1 MREIISV
8 EERRSRRGRLSNIR
22 GRVGQAKKRLDSAL
36 ALTKR
41 TGQIWEWRVNNILED
56 LRILIANLEREENKL
71 RD

>member
-1 MREIISV
+1 
-8 EERRSRRGRLSNIR
+8 LSNIR

-36 ALTKR
+36 ALAKR
-41 TGQIWEWRVNNILED
+41 TGQIWEWRVNNILDD

>member
-1 MREIISV
+1 MREIMSV

-36 ALTKR
+36 ALAKR
-41 TGQIWEWRVNNILED
+41 TGQIWEWRVNNILDD

>member
-1 MREIISV
+1 MREKMAL

-36 ALTKR
+36 VLAKR

-71 RD
+71 RE